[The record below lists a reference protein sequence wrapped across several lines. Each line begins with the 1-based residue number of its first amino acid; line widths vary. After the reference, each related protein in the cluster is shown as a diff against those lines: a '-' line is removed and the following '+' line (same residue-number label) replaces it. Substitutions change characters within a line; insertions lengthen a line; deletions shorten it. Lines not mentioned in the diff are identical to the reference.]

1 MITSLKKD
9 MPRKRMERLEVIE
22 TMKIMRRIYSIV
34 SCLLTFG
41 GLVIGTGFT
50 SLAIEADV
58 DASYNSVVEVEG
70 YVIEEGY
77 IEAGKEANVVLTL
90 RNTNRDAN
98 AVNIVVTVSSNS
110 GMVYPKY
117 GDDNQF
123 YVGDLEAG
131 KNTTVTIPIVV
142 ASSFVSDYVD
152 FNCTM
157 NYVMNGMKITN
168 SSTMVL
174 PGLSNVAISVNSLEV
189 SAHAVKNSQSL
200 LSINYS
206 NKGADNINDAV
217 IVVDGNVS
225 ETTKEIDLGTVAA
238 GKAYNKDCNVIYTE
252 SGKQTIT
259 VMLKYTDVNGEQ
271 VQSDL
276 GTFRVT
282 VAEENTS
289 TIIEKENNPY
299 LVWIGRGIAAVA
311 LLIAI
316 VVFVMYARKH

>member
-1 MITSLKKD
+1 
-9 MPRKRMERLEVIE
+9 MERLEVIE

-58 DASYNSVVEVEG
+58 EASYNSVVEVEG
-70 YVIEEGY
+70 YAIEEGY

-157 NYVMNGMKITN
+157 NYVMDGMKITN

-206 NKGADNINDAV
+206 NKGAYNINDAV
-217 IVVDGNVS
+217 VVVDGNVS
-225 ETTKEIDLGTVAA
+225 EATKEIDLGTVAA

-252 SGKQTIT
+252 SGEQTIT

-316 VVFVMYARKH
+316 VVFVMYVRKH